1 MARPLGPTI
10 TDEIQDEIVRLIEA
24 GNYPDTA
31 AQAAGISRATFYRWR
46 KEGQEQPG
54 SRLAVF
60 ETAIALAIAKAEAR
74 LIERIGDGDE
84 AGVGFG
90 PAKAALEIL
99 QRRFSRR
106 WSAKVT
112 HEIADMTAKVLD
124 VVRRVCSES
133 DYVRVLEELAREDG
147 EGPTPGNPGDSPAP
161 VH

>member
-1 MARPLGPTI
+1 MSRELKLTPELQN
-10 TDEIQDEIVRLIEA
+10 ELVQLIEA
-24 GNYPDTA
+24 GNYPDVA
-31 AQAAGISRATFYRWR
+31 AEAVGIGRATFFRWR
-46 KEGQEQPG
+46 KFGKDGDE
-54 SRLAVF
+54 RYAAF
-60 ETAIALAIAKAEAR
+60 ETAITRAIAAAETGLIRDAKA
-74 LIERIGDGDE
+74 GDE
-84 AGVGFG
+84 KGESFG

-147 EGPTPGNPGDSPAP
+147 EGPAPEHPGDQASP